1 VIATPLTDERELSF
15 LDIQHEHGKAPFVEA
30 SFARDL
36 ERELYATRIAAGVAS
51 LERGEWA
58 VERDDLRSANAALE
72 LANRELIGLLEKKIR
87 DGMAERFIAI
97 ADHIQENADAL
108 KKYEWEG
115 NEARC
120 RELCSMYIRELAHTI
135 QMDEMLARIDAAL
148 KGGKE

>member
-1 VIATPLTDERELSF
+1 MPRAETP
-15 LDIQHEHGKAPFVEA
+15 P
-30 SFARDL
+30 DL
-36 ERELYATRIAAGVAS
+36 EKKLRERARHPRLVGDIRTIRLLEYAAEVALS
-51 LERGEWA
+51 
-58 VERDDLRSANAALE
+58 
-72 LANRELIGLLEKKIR
+72 NRELIGLLEKKIR

>member
-1 VIATPLTDERELSF
+1 MTDSEKIYGLKRCPFCNAISHNVTAHMPKHAHYVMCSYCNATT
-15 LDIQHEHGKAPFVEA
+15 AM
-30 SFARDL
+30 RDTP
-36 ERELYATRIAAGVAS
+36 EQAA
-51 LERGEWA
+51 EDWNR
-58 VERDDLRSANAALE
+58 RCNA
-72 LANRELIGLLEKKIR
+72 ANRELIGLLEKKIR